1 MNFEPNQPARL
12 VVHTGPIGLAGIL
25 LQEDPEKKKHWVPV
39 GSYSRTFSTQ
49 ELLLSRPALEII
61 ACQEALGKLRH
72 MTTYAG
78 QLEVGLSDTARALI
92 KGVNRVS
99 TNLMW
104 QIVDILSYKPTLST
118 PFQVKNLEWCGGNE
132 WADEVIEDD
141 DDEDPLKI
149 PEVRLPA
156 RLCSKSL
163 FRRGHFIHAAFDG
176 GSADSVGTA
185 GFVIALSTG

>member
-1 MNFEPNQPARL
+1 M
-12 VVHTGPIGLAGIL
+12 
-25 LQEDPEKKKHWVPV
+25 
-39 GSYSRTFSTQ
+39 
-49 ELLLSRPALEII
+49 
-61 ACQEALGKLRH
+61 
-72 MTTYAG
+72 
-78 QLEVGLSDTARALI
+78 
-92 KGVNRVS
+92 
-99 TNLMW
+99 
-104 QIVDILSYKPTLST
+104 DILSYKPTLST
-118 PFQVKNLEWCGGNE
+118 PFQAKNLEWYGGNE

-163 FRRGHFIHAAFDG
+163 FRRGHFIHAAFNG

>member
-1 MNFEPNQPARL
+1 MRDLAAYILGGMEVMNFEPNQPARL

-72 MTTYAG
+72 MTTYTG

-92 KGVNRVS
+92 KGV
-99 TNLMW
+99 T
-104 QIVDILSYKPTLST
+104 
-118 PFQVKNLEWCGGNE
+118 
-132 WADEVIEDD
+132 
-141 DDEDPLKI
+141 
-149 PEVRLPA
+149 
-156 RLCSKSL
+156 SL
-163 FRRGHFIHAAFDG
+163 H
-176 GSADSVGTA
+176 
-185 GFVIALSTG
+185 